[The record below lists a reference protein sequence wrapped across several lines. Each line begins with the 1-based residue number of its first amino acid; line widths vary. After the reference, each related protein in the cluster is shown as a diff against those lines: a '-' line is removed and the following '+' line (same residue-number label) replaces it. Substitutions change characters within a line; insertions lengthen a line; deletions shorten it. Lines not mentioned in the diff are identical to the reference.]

1 MAWPF
6 LSIILTRTY
15 QLSPLAISSLMSGCA
30 LISVILVMVRE
41 KRLQKSSDTHNG
53 YSSKMLLYDDGK
65 TELNTPRDR
74 ENTVEPQL

>member
-15 QLSPLAISSLMSGCA
+15 QLTPLAISSLMSGCA

-41 KRLQKSSDTHNG
+41 KRPQKSSDTHNG

-74 ENTVEPQL
+74 ENTVEPQ